1 MQTKS
6 KSKRDVMDE
15 VDEIRENFKF
25 ELNAKGLN
33 IKFAAY
39 IPIVEDDAYFTSHN
53 ASTLYQ
59 PKKR

>member
-1 MQTKS
+1 
-6 KSKRDVMDE
+6 MDE